1 MKSLVMKLIVS
12 MAAITPVLAIAQTN
26 EPVTR
31 TQVNQNMVDL
41 ERVGFFPSRI
51 GNSDYP
57 DNIQSA
63 EKQAVAGRMW
73 RTRVAMAGTRK

>member
-12 MAAITPVLAIAQTN
+12 MAAVAPVLAIAQTN

-31 TQVNQNMVDL
+31 TQVKQDMVDL

-57 DNIQSA
+57 DNIQAA
-63 EKQAVAGRMW
+63 EKRAVAERMW